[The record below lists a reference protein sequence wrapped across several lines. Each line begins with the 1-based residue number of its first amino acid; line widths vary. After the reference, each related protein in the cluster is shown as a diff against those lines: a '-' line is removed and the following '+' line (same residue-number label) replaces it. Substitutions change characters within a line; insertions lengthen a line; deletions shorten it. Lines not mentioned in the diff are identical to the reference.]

1 MSNDT
6 RFYTLVTYAKTGR
19 MRFLSH
25 LEIAS
30 VFDRAVRRA
39 RIPVEYS
46 KGYTPRARIQF
57 PMPLPVGAEGIK
69 ELCAIELAEYC
80 DPTELLAALKPQL
93 PMLPVS
99 DLQVL
104 ERGSKSP
111 FTKLE
116 AASYRAVAE
125 FADSVSYERL
135 VSAVEA
141 IVERSELVI
150 NRETKSRVRKIDI
163 RPHVYRLCAE
173 KENAGL
179 QMCLGFTQ
187 QTLVKPDEVLK
198 VVASHLGC
206 SDESGWDRMIR
217 TGLHF
222 KRPNF
227 DNKQHAVCD

>member
-1 MSNDT
+1 MSNET
-6 RFYTLVTYAKTGR
+6 RYYSLITYEKTGR

-25 LEIAS
+25 LEIAN

-46 KGYTPRARIQF
+46 KGFTPRARVQF
-57 PMPLPVGAEGIK
+57 PMPLPVGAEGTD
-69 ELCAIELAEYC
+69 ELCAVELREYC
-80 DPTELLAALKPQL
+80 EPPELLSALELEL

-99 DLQVL
+99 DVRVL

-111 FTKLE
+111 FTELE
-116 AASYRAVAE
+116 AASYRAVPE
-125 FADSVSYERL
+125 FADTVDHDRL
-135 VSAVEA
+135 VATVEA
-141 IVERSELVI
+141 VVERSELVI
-150 NRETKSRVRKIDI
+150 NRQTKSRVRKIDI
-163 RPHVYRLCAE
+163 RPHIYGLCAE

-206 SDESGWDRMIR
+206 SDESGWDRLVR

-227 DNKQHAVCD
+227 DNKQDAVCC